1 MENGPAPTIEPGNGQ
16 SGNPA
21 DFALRKLADR
31 AQSLVGGPLAEA
43 AQSGDIALDSVLSIK
58 KTQEKAAAAMAAGNS
73 KKAAALFQSVVE
85 KSEAIL
91 SVLEQADRA
100 RELLDEN
107 YERLGKIQSL
117 ENAFPASYAN
127 AVSAFDR
134 GQSQP
139 RQSALR
145 RKY

>member
-1 MENGPAPTIEPGNGQ
+1 
-16 SGNPA
+16 
-21 DFALRKLADR
+21 
-31 AQSLVGGPLAEA
+31 
-43 AQSGDIALDSVLSIK
+43 
-58 KTQEKAAAAMAAGNS
+58 MAAGNS
-73 KKAAALFQSVVE
+73 KSDCVIQSVVE

-100 RELLDEN
+100 QELLDEN

-134 GQSQP
+134 GQSQLANQLYAKVLNP
-139 RQSALR
+139 STSRAHYWMNWKPIGRANKNRTGGSQAR
-145 RKY
+145 G